1 MFTEDTGVQWRACT
15 RRELHGDKDLHT
27 QSIKG
32 TKSSMD
38 EINGVLPSLLISVFL
53 FFFFLLLVF
62 LLFLCLFSFSFLFFF
77 LHFFLLFFFP
87 FFFFFINYFSSFPC
101 SFLYFLPPSLLFPLI
116 FSSPPRPPHPSSH
129 FQPRDAT
136 FVLVHI

>member
-38 EINGVLPSLLISVFL
+38 EINGVLPSLLIFVFL
-53 FFFFLLLVF
+53 FFFFLLPVF
-62 LLFLCLFSFSFLFFF
+62 LLFLCFFSFSFLFFF
-77 LHFFLLFFFP
+77 LHFFLFFFLFFFFLHQL
-87 FFFFFINYFSSFPC
+87 FFFFSMFI
-101 SFLYFLPPSLLFPLI
+101 LI
-116 FSSPPRPPHPSSH
+116 FSSALSSLSSHLLFPSSPTSS
-129 FQPRDAT
+129 FFPFST
-136 FVLVHI
+136 T